1 MKRIP
6 MDTSRT
12 YLCVGEPTPVLDWVT
27 KAPKVGPTGL
37 PEFQVPVLAL
47 TEGLPEVLGVKVP
60 GEPKGLMTGAPV
72 RISELVAIP
81 YTTEAGESRFAYRAN
96 SIEPARAERAGS

>member
-12 YLCVGEPTPVLDWVT
+12 YLCVGEATPVLDWNT
-27 KAPKVGPTGL
+27 KAPKVDPTGV

-60 GEPKGLMTGAPV
+60 GEPKGLVTGSPV
-72 RISELVAIP
+72 RIAGLTAIP
-81 YTTEAGESRFAYRAN
+81 YTTERGENRFAYRAN
-96 SIEPARAERAGS
+96 SIEPARPERAGS